1 MRSET
6 DVATWL
12 ALQIITVPV
21 AHHEENPMTRKLP
34 CVIALL
40 AAALPALAVS
50 GSKSHGLVLGFKSM
64 FPVSGPFVT
73 AQGAADPNIR
83 GIPGDSQEWMINK
96 SIKGQLFANG
106 RLVIKV
112 QGLVPTGNPPNP
124 ETEFRAAV
132 SCLTTGTDPTTS
144 PPTPIVETANVI
156 TTSGFSADASGK
168 AKIQAKL
175 NLPSPCVA
183 PVVMILNGNEA
194 DGDFW
199 LAVTGFDPV
208 GGN

>member
-12 ALQIITVPV
+12 ALPIITVPV
-21 AHHEENPMTRKLP
+21 AHYEEKPMTRKLP

-40 AAALPALAVS
+40 AAALPALAVC
-50 GSKSHGLVLGFKSM
+50 GSKSQGLVLSFKNM
-64 FPVSGPFVT
+64 FPVSGPFV
-73 AQGAADPNIR
+73 DPSDIR
-83 GIPGDSQEWMINK
+83 GIRGDSLEWMINK

-112 QGLVPTGNPPNP
+112 QGLVQVGNPPNS

-132 SCLTTGTDPTTS
+132 SCLTTGTDANSNPV
-144 PPTPIVETANVI
+144 VETANVI
-156 TTSGFSADASGK
+156 TSSGFSADASGK
-168 AKIQAKL
+168 ANIQAKL

-183 PVVMILNGNEA
+183 PVVMILNGNKAE
-194 DGDFW
+194 GDFW

-208 GGN
+208 GGK